1 MVGKLSSKVDVLRKI
16 LEETDVKKKVDSLVR
31 YLAAYK
37 VIEGNYELFDKLA
50 RCRDVED
57 FIKTVYEGVRVKD
70 RVLNK
75 LYEGIESGK
84 YKVAIEGRVT
94 RELLDKLFSV
104 TKSDLEEVFKLA
116 KANPRLIGS
125 IIASYALSYEGIY
138 EVRK

>member
-1 MVGKLSSKVDVLRKI
+1 VSSKVDVLGKI
-16 LEETDVKKKVDSLVR
+16 LEEADVKKKVDSLVR

-37 VIEGNYELFDKLA
+37 VIESNYELFDKLA

-57 FIKTVYEGVRVKD
+57 FIRTIYEGVRVKD

-75 LYEGIESGK
+75 LYDGVKSGD
-84 YKVAIEGRVT
+84 YKVAVEGKVT
-94 RELLDKLFSV
+94 RELIDKLFSI

-116 KANPRLIGS
+116 KANPRLVGS
-125 IIASYALSYEGIY
+125 IIASFALSYEGVY